1 MKLRPSMPVV
11 TELVNPSNL
20 MFLLN
25 KAEDYSIMKKFDI
38 TLVGIFYT
46 TQYNLTLSLS
56 YRLQILPQE
65 KYTYPP

>member
-46 TQYNLTLSLS
+46 SNT
-56 YRLQILPQE
+56 I
-65 KYTYPP
+65 